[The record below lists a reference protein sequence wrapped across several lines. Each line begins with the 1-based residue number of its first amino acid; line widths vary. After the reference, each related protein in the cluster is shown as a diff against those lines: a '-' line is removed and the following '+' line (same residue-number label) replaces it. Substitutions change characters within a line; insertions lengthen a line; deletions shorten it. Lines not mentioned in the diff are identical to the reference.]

1 MQESVALTA
10 ADRRILDALSRDA
23 RQSWVALGRAVNLS
37 PSACQR
43 RVEALQAAGVVRG
56 FGVRT
61 DPRALG
67 LTVHAFVQLRVE
79 RQKVERARALR
90 RTVAA
95 YPEVV
100 GAWKLSGAVDYLVEV
115 RVADI
120 AALSAF
126 LDEKLLGLD
135 GVTDA
140 SSAIVLDEVARGS

>member
-1 MQESVALTA
+1 MQETTPLSA
-10 ADRRILDALSRDA
+10 ADVRILDQLEANGRL
-23 RQSWVALGRAVNLS
+23 SWVALGQAVNLS

-43 RVEALQAAGVVRG
+43 RVEALQASGVIERFTVETNARK
-56 FGVRT
+56 R
-61 DPRALG
+61 G

-90 RTVAA
+90 AKIA
-95 YPEVV
+95 DYAEVV

-126 LDEKLLGLD
+126 LDEKLLGLE

-140 SSAIVLDEVARGS
+140 SSSIVLEEVA